1 MYFISQTSLE
11 EQTKNVHVCILLCI
25 SYKYIMKGT
34 LIDWMGARESDSGY
48 VYAGKAESLAAAQ
61 FTKVD
66 ISQQLQSGAE
76 GLTSLESCWD

>member
-1 MYFISQTSLE
+1 
-11 EQTKNVHVCILLCI
+11 
-25 SYKYIMKGT
+25 
-34 LIDWMGARESDSGY
+34 MGARESDSGY